1 MFFVHIPKTAG
12 NYVRTV
18 LKKVGLA
25 LNEPSFGDRKEKHLM
40 AKDNVY
46 RFNPDITPAPFPD
59 NYFKNYLHTNQYK
72 KSNHSFTIVRDPL
85 SLLKSYYFHGKRHKF
100 GWGHFQ
106 LCHSLE
112 TFEKFIDFYCNC
124 DPDEWHVPELNK
136 NLFSQIYDQNEIP
149 KVNFALYFDCLDDQI
164 YKLIEITDSKFIS
177 KNFKLIKFLIYKG
190 AKKNQNRMSNVNY
203 TDFYSNNL
211 KNMVK
216 KKCEKIYD
224 NFDFSNKKKKN
235 LKIFQ

>member
-1 MFFVHIPKTAG
+1 M
-12 NYVRTV
+12 
-18 LKKVGLA
+18 
-25 LNEPSFGDRKEKHLM
+25 
-40 AKDNVY
+40 
-46 RFNPDITPAPFPD
+46 
-59 NYFKNYLHTNQYK
+59 
-72 KSNHSFTIVRDPL
+72 
-85 SLLKSYYFHGKRHKF
+85 
-100 GWGHFQ
+100 
-106 LCHSLE
+106 
-112 TFEKFIDFYCNC
+112 
-124 DPDEWHVPELNK
+124 PELNK

-177 KNFKLIKFLIYKG
+177 KNFKLIKFLIYKR

-224 NFDFSNKKKKN
+224 NFDFSNTKKKN